1 MTTGGGEAADQMV
14 RMMLTGSEVT
24 IRLGA
29 SALKNLIA
37 LSVALAKQN
46 KTLHGKVNM
55 AKILRQTRDI
65 RVFPMD
71 AQQYKQFQ
79 RQAKGQK
86 ILYSAIKDKAT
97 GAVDLVM
104 PVTELDRANH
114 IFNRIQYHDVKDNP
128 LVQEEPTAP
137 THQRSNPERDET
149 FTQGRPEGE
158 HPPSPDSADT
168 RVNLNTSTKDKAAQ
182 RTQTTHEYPSI
193 VSRLR
198 AIRERQAREKRKAP
212 QKLPTKAK
220 PKDR

>member
-128 LVQEEPTAP
+128 LVQEEPAAP

-168 RVNLNTSTKDKAAQ
+168 RVNSNTSTKGKAAQ
-182 RTQTTHEYPSI
+182 QTQTTHECPSLLE
-193 VSRLR
+193 RLKSLR
-198 AIRERQAREKRKAP
+198 DQQRKTKRSQRQRTT
-212 QKLPTKAK
+212 TKTK